1 MPRFLSSRGEPPPSR
16 ARLKPPKPLP
26 SRARFKPP
34 NALPDAFW
42 TSMVAL
48 QQSADAFPPLK
59 TTVDRAIALC
69 HTAERMEH
77 LKADAYDVAFRVK
90 DIMDILADTV
100 PDAFDIP
107 PTKLQSINR
116 FSSLLDRINRF
127 MESIS
132 SASPRSAYT
141 HFKTRLDDTCR
152 DLQNDRPFCDINA
165 SRGSLST
172 HSQSSLCPAVRS
184 LGPQDPW
191 LPPAKSAPLN
201 ALPDVL
207 WTSILALKESA
218 DAVPPLKSAVSA
230 AIALCQVA
238 ERTEHSKSDASAIAL
253 RVKEI
258 MDVIA
263 DAVPDGSDISPRM
276 LQSIDRFTALLEKI
290 QDGMQKIVFASRL
303 SRFLHLNRNES
314 LLKGFKTQL
323 DDAYRDFLAAST
335 LRLEVQQAQIAINLA
350 QFKIRE
356 EKRHVE
362 LINLTTPNPWS
373 SIYYSIGFFGRPLM
387 LPYKW
392 HTSPF
397 LHDTHKP
404 ELAGLRARGH
414 NRPTLLFRLC
424 MEHIPQPVKHPT
436 PFSRLKL
443 MSL

>member
-1 MPRFLSSRGEPPPSR
+1 MPRFLFSRGEPPPSR

-69 HTAERMEH
+69 HTAERMDH

-100 PDAFDIP
+100 LDASDIP

-132 SASPRSAYT
+132 SASPRSAYK

-152 DLQNDRPFCDINA
+152 NFQSDRPFCDINA

-172 HSQSSLCPAVRS
+172 HSQSSPRPAVRS
-184 LGPQDPW
+184 LGLQGPW
-191 LPPAKSAPLN
+191 PPPAKSAPLN

-218 DAVPPLKSAVSA
+218 DAVPPLKVLSVPR
-230 AIALCQVA
+230 LPY
-238 ERTEHSKSDASAIAL
+238 ASL
-253 RVKEI
+253 
-258 MDVIA
+258 
-263 DAVPDGSDISPRM
+263 PS
-276 LQSIDRFTALLEKI
+276 LLEKI
-290 QDGMQKIVFASRL
+290 KDGMQKIVFASRL

-323 DDAYRDFLAAST
+323 DDAYRDFLRSSTTQAAST
-335 LRLEVQQAQIAINLA
+335 LRLEVQQAQLAIKQR
-350 QFKIRE
+350 QFETRAVQW
-356 EKRHVE
+356 HLE
-362 LINLTTPNPWS
+362 LIDLKT
-373 SIYYSIGFFGRPLM
+373 
-387 LPYKW
+387 W
-392 HTSPF
+392 HTPPF

-414 NRPTLLFRLC
+414 NRPTLLSLRLC
-424 MEHIPQPVKHPT
+424 MGQRIHPVKHPT
-436 PFSRLKL
+436 LFSRLKL
-443 MSL
+443 M